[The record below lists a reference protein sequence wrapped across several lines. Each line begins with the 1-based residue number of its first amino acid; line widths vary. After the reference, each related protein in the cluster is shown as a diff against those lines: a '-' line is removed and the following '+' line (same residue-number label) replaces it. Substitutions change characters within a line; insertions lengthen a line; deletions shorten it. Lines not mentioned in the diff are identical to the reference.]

1 MGEILEAGMMVCFG
15 ISWPASIW
23 KSYTSRTAKGRSG
36 VFFFFI
42 IIGYLSGIAAKL
54 MTGRINY
61 VLVFYVLN
69 TIMILID
76 CGLFLRNRRLDA
88 IADAAVEKR
97 EEAEHVSL

>member
-1 MGEILEAGMMVCFG
+1 MMVCFG

-42 IIGYLSGIAAKL
+42 IVGYLSGIGAKVL
-54 MTGRINY
+54 TGHINY

-69 TIMILID
+69 TLMILVD
-76 CGLFLRNRRLDA
+76 CMLYLRNRKLDA
-88 IADAAVEKR
+88 LEDEKKEKER
-97 EEAEHVSL
+97 LSHVSV